1 MGISRG
7 KRKEEEDERRGKDGS
22 IVRSF
27 ETGTV
32 AAAVAVAGDE
42 RAHQSRW
49 DRSCF

>member
-32 AAAVAVAGDE
+32 AAAVAAAAAVAGDE
-42 RAHQSRW
+42 RAHQSR
-49 DRSCF
+49 